1 MLAGEN
7 IAGAAHVGGELIDF
21 IKSAVHHGATKSLIS
36 QVAYDEIVGVGLG
49 ELMKFQI
56 DPANPK
62 SVLLESL
69 HEMAADESTSPADHG
84 ALH

>member
-1 MLAGEN
+1 
-7 IAGAAHVGGELIDF
+7 LIDF
-21 IKSAVHHGATKSLIS
+21 IKSAVHDGATKSLIP

-69 HEMAADESTSPADHG
+69 HEMATDESTGSADQRAFHY
-84 ALH
+84 LSLLFSR